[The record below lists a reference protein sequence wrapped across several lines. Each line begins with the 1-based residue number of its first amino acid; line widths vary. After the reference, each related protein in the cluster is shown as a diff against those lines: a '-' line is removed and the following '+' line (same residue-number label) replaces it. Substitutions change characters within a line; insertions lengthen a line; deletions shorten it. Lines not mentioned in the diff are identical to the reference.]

1 VRVDRPS
8 PPSQRSRSAHLRA
21 LRALALAAL
30 GVGAALLVSACSG
43 SGKGLIPT
51 GNAGPLQ
58 SDFEAVAQA
67 AESGDGNCSAT
78 ESALL
83 KTEQDF
89 ARLPSSVDAGL
100 RDTLRNGI
108 ENLRTRSLALCA
120 QPLPQA
126 TTTQTTPK
134 TTTSTTTTTPPSTET
149 QTTTTQST
157 PTQTTTSPPA
167 PGGGTAAPGEETHIG
182 EAEGGASA
190 GEGNGGVGGAGPG
203 AGNGNAFGHLKHFRR
218 GGDGFAR
225 ETGQGERGGG

>member
-1 VRVDRPS
+1 MRVDRPS
-8 PPSQRSRSAHLRA
+8 STLPRSRSAYVRVLRA
-21 LRALALAAL
+21 LTLAAL

-51 GNAGPLQ
+51 GDAGPLQ
-58 SDFEAVAQA
+58 SDFDAVAQA
-67 AESGDGNCSAT
+67 AESGDGNCAAT

-89 ARLPSSVDAGL
+89 ARLPNSVDAGL

-149 QTTTTQST
+149 QTTS
-157 PTQTTTSPPA
+157 TQTTPPQTTPETPA
-167 PGGGTAAPGEETHIG
+167 PGGGTAAPGEETHVG
-182 EAEGGASA
+182 EAEGGASP
-190 GEGNGGVGGAGPG
+190 GEGSGGAGG
-203 AGNGNAFGHLKHFRR
+203 ASAGGKQGNAFGHLKHFRHGR
-218 GGDGFAR
+218 DGFAR
-225 ETGQGERGGG
+225 EGGGG

>member
-1 VRVDRPS
+1 MRVDRPS
-8 PPSQRSRSAHLRA
+8 STLRRSRGAYVRVLRA
-21 LRALALAAL
+21 LTLTAL

-51 GNAGPLQ
+51 GDAGPLQ
-58 SDFEAVAQA
+58 GDFDAVAQA

-89 ARLPSSVDAGL
+89 ARLPNSVDAGL

-149 QTTTTQST
+149 QTTS
-157 PTQTTTSPPA
+157 TQTTPQATPETPA
-167 PGGGTAAPGEETHIG
+167 PGGGTAAPGEETHVG
-182 EAEGGASA
+182 EAEGGGATPSEGGGAGGASA
-190 GEGNGGVGGAGPG
+190 GGKQ
-203 AGNGNAFGHLKHFRR
+203 GNAFGHLKHFRH
-218 GGDGFAR
+218 GGDRFA
-225 ETGQGERGGG
+225 GEGGHSEGGGG

>member
-1 VRVDRPS
+1 MTVNPA
-8 PPSQRSRSAHLRA
+8 PPSARPPIPAPARRRLS
-21 LRALALAAL
+21 RALAAGAL
-30 GVGAALLVSACSG
+30 GVCAALLVSCSS

-51 GNAGPLQ
+51 SAAGPLQ

-67 AESGDGNCSAT
+67 AENGDGDCTAT

-100 RDTLRNGI
+100 RDTLHRGI

-134 TTTSTTTTTPPSTET
+134 TTSTTTPTTSTET
-149 QTTTTQST
+149 QTTSTSTTPPTST
-157 PTQTTTSPPA
+157 PSPSG
-167 PGGGTAAPGEETHIG
+167 PGGGTPAPGEETHVG
-182 EAEGGASA
+182 EVEGGAPA
-190 GEGNGGVGGAGPG
+190 GEGSGGARAGDG
-203 AGNGNAFGHLKHFRR
+203 QGNGNGR
-218 GGDGFAR
+218 GQ
-225 ETGQGERGGG
+225 EGGGK